1 MVVSVPKIAFCIA
14 VLSMVFAV
22 SLGLDFDSR
31 PELLLDK
38 SAPHIGAD
46 RIQSMGYSGKGVAV
60 AVIDTGI
67 DFAHPDLHG
76 FSEDGK
82 VIGGHN
88 FVSES
93 EPPGD
98 RNGHGTQ
105 VAGIIAA
112 NGNVTGIAPD
122 SKILSYKV
130 SDDGESVSSELIA
143 RAIHRAIEDGAD
155 IINISLGV
163 NKTNSRIDS
172 AVNEAVERGVVVVV
186 AAGNDGP
193 MPGTIGSPGRNPNAI
208 TVGATY
214 NNITSS
220 LVSTLE
226 VDGRQYQIIPMLGVS
241 AIQEPITGE
250 VIFGNY
256 GRDYDYDAIDVAGS
270 IVLAE
275 RGSGGGDEVVYF
287 AEKEFNAA
295 NAGARAVVVY
305 NNEPGLYL
313 GDVSESVTIGG
324 YAPRIPIVSLSQKDG
339 MEIREALGGGARGT
353 LNVFYN
359 PDYVAFFSS
368 RGPASPFFVK
378 PDLVAP
384 GAFINSTD
392 VGGIY
397 NFSSGTSFAAPHV
410 SGSAALLLEKHPGLG
425 PGQLKS
431 LLATTAVP
439 VTDAYGNGF
448 PTADAGAGRLSL
460 ENAFNAEIIVEPAFL
475 IMVFSPAEREQAASL
490 SLGRIGGGQ
499 VGDISV
505 DIESP
510 EFIETEYAFD
520 GHVLEVR
527 GAISDAGFGDFE
539 GGVGIRH
546 NDAEY
551 RIPIVFK
558 HTQGSVTPDE
568 TQGLISF
575 EIVEPEGWRY
585 AKISVINEETGES
598 STTSL
603 TPRRD
608 STITIPEPG
617 RYWIESSISVDGQ
630 TQYAYDTIHVR
641 AVQAGPGISSALDVP
656 EGPVYIVAVIASM
669 VAAAGMGFRVSGR
682 RSP

>member
-1 MVVSVPKIAFCIA
+1 MNIPRAVFGAV
-14 VLSMVFAV
+14 VLSVIFAV

-38 SAPHIGAD
+38 SVPYIGAD
-46 RIQSMGYSGKGVAV
+46 GIQSMGYSGEGVTV

-76 FSEDGK
+76 FSDNGK
-82 VIGGHN
+82 VVGGHN
-88 FVSES
+88 FVNES
-93 EPPGD
+93 EPPND

-112 NGNVTGIAPD
+112 SGSVTGIAPD

-130 SDDGESVSSELIA
+130 SDDGESVSSELIT
-143 RAIHRAIEDGAD
+143 RAIHRAVQDGAD

-172 AVNEAVERGVVVVV
+172 AVNEAVEGGVLVVV

-193 MPGTIGSPGRNPNAI
+193 MPETIGSPGGNPNAV

-220 LVSTLE
+220 LVSTL
-226 VDGRQYQIIPMLGVS
+226 DIGGRQYQVIPMLGVG

-250 VIFGNY
+250 IVFGNY
-256 GRDYDYDAIDVAGS
+256 SRDYDYEPVDAAGS

-275 RGSGGGDEVVYF
+275 RGSDRDYEIVYF

-295 NAGARAVVVY
+295 NAGASAVVVY

-313 GDVSESVTIGG
+313 GDVSESTTIEG

-339 MEIREALGGGARGT
+339 MEIIETLNENPEGV

-410 SGSAALLLEKHPGLG
+410 AGSAALLLEKHPGIG
-425 PGQLKS
+425 PGELKS
-431 LLATTAVP
+431 LLATTTVP
-439 VTDAYGNGF
+439 VTDAYGNNF
-448 PTADAGAGRLSL
+448 PVADAGAGRLDL
-460 ENAFNAEIIVEPAFL
+460 ENAFNAEIIVEPTFL
-475 IMVFSPAEREQAASL
+475 VMAFSPAEREQAANL
-490 SLGRIGGGQ
+490 SLGRIGGGE
-499 VGDISV
+499 VGGISV
-505 DIESP
+505 SIESP
-510 EFIETEYAFD
+510 EFVKTEHAFD
-520 GHVLEVR
+520 GRTLEVR
-527 GAISDAGFGDFE
+527 GRISDAEFKDYEGMINIGHGD
-539 GGVGIRH
+539 
-546 NDAEY
+546 AKY
-551 RIPIVFK
+551 RIPVIFK
-558 HTQGSVTPDE
+558 YTQGSVVLE
-568 TQGLISF
+568 EEQGLISV
-575 EIVEPEGWRY
+575 EVVEPGNWKY
-585 AKISVINEETGES
+585 AKISVINKETGES

-608 STITIPEPG
+608 STITIPDPG
-617 RYWIESSISVDGQ
+617 EYWIESSISAGGQ
-630 TQYAYDTIHVR
+630 TQYAYDAVHVQTVR
-641 AVQAGPGISSALDVP
+641 SSGAGILSALGLP
-656 EGPVYIVAVIASM
+656 EGPVYIAAIIASM
-669 VAAAGMGFRVSGR
+669 VALAGIRFRASGR
-682 RSP
+682 CGV